1 MSLRNPKWSAVSARK
16 YVSMQE
22 TSRGKVLYN
31 IVQSD
36 AAKLSFCIL
45 GVMSTLVIYGLLQER
60 IMRAPYGAEKE
71 FFRQSLFIVLCNR
84 VLTSVTTA
92 VIILINRKD
101 ILPVAPLY
109 KYAAVSVSNV
119 LSTTCQYEALK
130 HVSFP
135 VQTLGKCAKMLPVMV
150 WGTFIMQKRYKRHD
164 YIVAVSVTLGC
175 AVFFLSAPSASSKSA
190 TENNLWGILL
200 MTGYLG
206 FDGFTST
213 FQDRLFKGYNMD
225 IFNQILYVTLC
236 SAVLSITGLLLQGQW
251 SLAIGFLSR
260 HPECLVDILLLS
272 CAATT
277 SQFFI
282 SYTIRTFGA
291 LIFATIMTT
300 RQLVSI
306 FLSCLLFAHPLTVRQ
321 WGAAMVVFSA
331 LYFKSYVSA
340 SKKTDDDDRSRKST
354 RQEETEEYPLII
366 TDVRDS
372 GRQEMDLEKPDMEI
386 ITKAAN

>member
-1 MSLRNPKWSAVSARK
+1 MSLRNPKGSTASSRK
-16 YVSMQE
+16 YDTMGLE
-22 TSRGKVLYN
+22 SRSGQLLHS
-31 IVQSD
+31 IIQSD
-36 AAKLSFCIL
+36 VAKLGFCIV

-60 IMRAPYGAEKE
+60 IMKAPYGVEKE
-71 FFRQSLFIVLCNR
+71 FFRHSLFIVLCNR
-84 VLTSVTTA
+84 ILTSVTTA
-92 VIILINRKD
+92 TIVLIKRKD
-101 ILPVAPLY
+101 IAPVAPLY

-150 WGTFIMQKRYKRHD
+150 WGTVIMQKRYNRHD
-164 YIVAVSVTLGC
+164 YIVAASVTVGC
-175 AVFFLSAPSASSKSA
+175 AVFFLSSASAPSKSD
-190 TENNLWGILL
+190 TDNNLWGILL

-213 FQDRLFKGYNMD
+213 FQDKLFKGYNMD

-236 SAVLSITGLLLQGQW
+236 SGVLSITGLLLQGQW
-251 SLAIGFLSR
+251 SLAISFLTR
-260 HPECLVDILLLS
+260 HPKCLFDILLLS

-291 LIFATIMTT
+291 LIFATLMTT
-300 RQLVSI
+300 RQLISI

-321 WGAAMVVFSA
+321 WGAAIVVFSA
-331 LYFKSYVSA
+331 LYFKSYISA
-340 SKKTDDDDRSRKST
+340 SKKNDNGDRSRKNLNDEDKTEQFPLLNRDSAMEE
-354 RQEETEEYPLII
+354 RQEEIEL
-366 TDVRDS
+366 
-372 GRQEMDLEKPDMEI
+372 GKPVMQQLH
-386 ITKAAN
+386 